1 MPNILL
7 KAAGSG
13 AEIANCTIEPLERV
27 ASLRRAAVAAGYGGP
42 PELRCGLRLMSGSRV
57 LRDSETLEAS
67 GLGGGGEVEVVRIP
81 ALELWRESKIVW
93 STIQVPVGGPLC
105 EGAIVQ
111 QVGRDRL
118 LAFPTRPA
126 WRWYNEHLDESA
138 CKDHIGKYEV
148 KRFEPSDIW
157 LIGANE
163 PFALQGSVQA
173 GSGYVSARRVP
184 LPVPD
189 GQAIHAFH
197 FQDQLATVLT
207 APGRSGEA
215 MEGMKDGVLQK
226 FRLCGVD
233 ADDLCAAHFQ
243 PEGPP
248 VPFKFKFPAVTDGM
262 DHRMEGYV
270 PALRK
275 FDWQEGDH
283 SDGQAGGFTRPPYV
297 EVPGVDRCGQLV
309 ARVCATQDEDLE
321 QLYGEVFNFEVCE
334 LQDGGEPKQLATWR
348 AKGCINNRCQSLGDQ
363 LMLFAGLHSGE
374 DAFYENMQLIEWQT
388 QHVLREIPLEFEPS
402 YIECEWPRGILSGST
417 QTFFTCGMSGDYRET
432 RFHFGAPEI

>member
-13 AEIANCTIEPLERV
+13 AEIANCTIEPLELV
-27 ASLRRAAVAAGYGGP
+27 ASLRRAAVAAGHGGP
-42 PELRCGLRLMSGSRV
+42 PELRCGLRLMSGARV

-81 ALELWRESKIVW
+81 ALEFWRESKIVW
-93 STIQVPVGGPLC
+93 STIQVPVGGALC
-105 EGAIVQ
+105 EGAVVH

-126 WRWYNEHLDESA
+126 FRSYNGDLDESA
-138 CKDHIGKYEV
+138 FRDNINKYEV

-163 PFALQGSVQA
+163 PFALEGSVQA
-173 GSGYVSARRVP
+173 GSGYVSARQVP

-189 GQAIHAFH
+189 GQAIHAFRFH
-197 FQDQLATVLT
+197 NQLATVLL
-207 APGRSGEA
+207 APGLAGEA
-215 MEGMKDGVLQK
+215 MEGMKDGVLQE

-233 ADDLCAAHFQ
+233 ADDLRTAHFQ

-248 VPFKFKFPAVTDGM
+248 TPFKFKFPSVTDGM
-262 DHRMEGYV
+262 DHRREGYV
-270 PALRK
+270 PALRN

-283 SDGQAGGFTRPPYV
+283 TGEKKFSRPPYV
-297 EVPGVDRCGQLV
+297 EVPGKDRCGQLV
-309 ARVCATQDEDLE
+309 ARLCATQDEDLDRFD
-321 QLYGEVFNFEVCE
+321 GEVFNFEVCE
-334 LQDGGEPKQLATWR
+334 LQDGGEFKQLATWR
-348 AKGCINNRCQSLGDQ
+348 AKGFINNRCQSLGDQ

-374 DAFYENMQLIEWQT
+374 DAFYENMQLMDWQT
-388 QHVLREIPLEFEPS
+388 QDVLREIPLKFEPP

-417 QTFFTCGMSGDYRET
+417 QTFFTCGNAGDYTET
-432 RFHFGAPEI
+432 FFHFGTPEI